1 MHNLVYLNMFK
12 LVIQYLEQLSNL
24 FLLLQRFQH
33 MDTGRITRLRE
44 LVRSYADVERNI
56 MPIIGK
62 CLDSIT
68 AAADSIDPVKVSVN
82 KVSVRDH
89 WKCRTVND

>member
-1 MHNLVYLNMFK
+1 
-12 LVIQYLEQLSNL
+12 
-24 FLLLQRFQH
+24 

-44 LVRSYADVERNI
+44 LMRSYADVQRNV

-68 AAADSIDPVKVSVN
+68 AAADHIDPAKVGIVTVAIVTVKYDV
-82 KVSVRDH
+82 
-89 WKCRTVND
+89 

>member
-1 MHNLVYLNMFK
+1 
-12 LVIQYLEQLSNL
+12 
-24 FLLLQRFQH
+24 

-44 LVRSYADVERNI
+44 LMRSYADVQRNV

-68 AAADSIDPVKVSVN
+68 AAADHIDPVKVAIV
-82 KVSVRDH
+82 
-89 WKCRTVND
+89 TVNMVTARHNPCNRIVNS

>member
-1 MHNLVYLNMFK
+1 
-12 LVIQYLEQLSNL
+12 
-24 FLLLQRFQH
+24 

-44 LVRSYADVERNI
+44 LMRSYADVQRNV

-68 AAADSIDPVKVSVN
+68 AAADNIDPVKVTIVMVTMVTSLN
-82 KVSVRDH
+82 INRIVSN
-89 WKCRTVND
+89 W

>member
-1 MHNLVYLNMFK
+1 
-12 LVIQYLEQLSNL
+12 
-24 FLLLQRFQH
+24 

-68 AAADSIDPVKVSVN
+68 AAADSIDPVKVSIN
-82 KVSVRDH
+82 ECQSV
-89 WKCRTVND
+89 C

>member
-1 MHNLVYLNMFK
+1 
-12 LVIQYLEQLSNL
+12 
-24 FLLLQRFQH
+24 

-44 LVRSYADVERNI
+44 LMRSYADVQRNV

-68 AAADSIDPVKVSVN
+68 AAADSIDPVKVGIATATMIVTN
-82 KVSVRDH
+82 FL
-89 WKCRTVND
+89 

>member
-1 MHNLVYLNMFK
+1 
-12 LVIQYLEQLSNL
+12 
-24 FLLLQRFQH
+24 

-44 LVRSYADVERNI
+44 LMRSYADVQRNV

-68 AAADSIDPVKVSVN
+68 AAADNIDPVKVG
-82 KVSVRDH
+82 
-89 WKCRTVND
+89 